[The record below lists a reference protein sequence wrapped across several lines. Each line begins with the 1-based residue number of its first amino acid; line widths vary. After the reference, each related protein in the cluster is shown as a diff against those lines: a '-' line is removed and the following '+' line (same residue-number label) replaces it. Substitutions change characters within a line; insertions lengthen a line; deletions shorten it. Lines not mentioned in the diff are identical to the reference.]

1 MRSSNPVFSREGSF
15 TREPG
20 YAGFG
25 TTQTPP
31 AGSPYATGHDGQSN
45 PYGNNPYGNNPYA
58 GSPYAQ
64 QPQGQAPLTD
74 DQLVEMYRAPSAGPL
89 ATGRMTLDDVV
100 ARTAMTLLTLVAAG
114 GLAWFLLPDR
124 NFGLAIGASLIAFV
138 VGLVISFKRSVSPPL
153 ILLYAGLEGFA
164 LGAVTKVFNTIWP
177 GIAIQAVLG
186 TAAVFAAMLIAY
198 KTGRIRVTPRY
209 TRIGIAI
216 AMGFVLLLMINMVA
230 SLFGAE
236 MGLRSGPLGIV
247 VGLVGI
253 GLGAF
258 FLSLDFAAIEQA
270 IAQGAPQKESW
281 RAAFG
286 LTLSLVWIY
295 IEMLRL
301 IAILRGDD

>member
-15 TREPG
+15 TRESG

-25 TTQTPP
+25 TTRTPS
-31 AGSPYATGHDGQSN
+31 AGSPSAGN

-58 GSPYAQ
+58 NNPYGQ
-64 QPQGQAPLTD
+64 QPQGGAPLTD
-74 DQLVEMYRAPSAGPL
+74 EQLVEMYNAPSAGPA

-114 GLAWFLLPDR
+114 GLAWFALPER
-124 NFGLAIGASLIAFV
+124 NFGLAGGASLIAFV
-138 VGLVISFKRSVSPPL
+138 LGMVISFKRSVSPPL
-153 ILLYAGLEGFA
+153 ILLYAGLQGFA
-164 LGAVTKVFNTIWP
+164 LGAITKVFNTIWE

-216 AMGFVLLLMINMVA
+216 AMGFVLLMLINLVA

-258 FLSLDFAAIEQA
+258 FLSLDFAAVEEA

-295 IEMLRL
+295 VEMLRL

>member
-25 TTQTPP
+25 TTAQ
-31 AGSPYATGHDGQSN
+31 AGGQ
-45 PYGNNPYGNNPYA
+45 YGTNPYA
-58 GSPYAQ
+58 GTPYAQ
-64 QPQGQAPLTD
+64 QPQGQGPLTD
-74 DQLVEMYRAPSAGPL
+74 EQLYQMYNGPSAGPA

-114 GLAWFLLPDR
+114 AVAWFALPFE
-124 NFGLAIGASLIAFV
+124 NFGVAIGASLVAMV
-138 VGLVISFKRSVSPPL
+138 VGLVVSFKRSVSPPL

-164 LGAVTKVFNTIWP
+164 LGAVTHAFNTIWP

-186 TAAVFAAMLIAY
+186 TAAVFAAMLFAY
-198 KTGRIRVTPRY
+198 KSGRIRVTPRY
-209 TRIGIAI
+209 TRIGIAV
-216 AMGFVLLLMINMVA
+216 AMGFVLLLLVNMIAMA
-230 SLFGAE
+230 FGAD

-247 VGLVGI
+247 VGLIGI

-258 FLSLDFAAIEQA
+258 FLSLDFAAIEEA
-270 IAQGAPQKESW
+270 IAHGAPQKEAW

-295 IEMLRL
+295 VEMLRL

>member
-15 TREPG
+15 TRESG

-25 TTQTPP
+25 TTQAPP
-31 AGSPYATGHDGQSN
+31 AGSPYAGSPTGD
-45 PYGNNPYGNNPYA
+45 NPYGNNPYA
-58 GSPYAQ
+58 NNPYGQ
-64 QPQGQAPLTD
+64 QSRPGAPLTD
-74 DQLVEMYRAPSAGPL
+74 QQLAEMYDAPSAGPA

-114 GLAWFLLPDR
+114 GLAWFALPER
-124 NFGLAIGASLIAFV
+124 NFGLAGVASLIAFV
-138 VGLVISFKRSVSPPL
+138 VGMVVSFKRSVSPPL
-153 ILLYAGLEGFA
+153 ILLYAGLQGFA
-164 LGAVTKVFNTIWP
+164 LGAITKMFNSIWE

-198 KTGRIRVTPRY
+198 KTGRIRVTARY

-216 AMGFVLLLMINMVA
+216 AMGFVLLMLVNMVA
-230 SLFGAE
+230 SLVFGAD
-236 MGLRSGPLGIV
+236 MGLRNGPLGIV

-258 FLSLDFAAIEQA
+258 FLSLDFAAVEEA

-295 IEMLRL
+295 VEMLRL

>member
-25 TTQTPP
+25 TTQAPP
-31 AGSPYATGHDGQSN
+31 AGSPYANQPGGQ
-45 PYGNNPYGNNPYA
+45 GNPYGNNPYA
-58 GSPYAQ
+58 GSPYGQ
-64 QPQGQAPLTD
+64 QPQGQGPLTD
-74 DQLVEMYRAPSAGPL
+74 EQLVEMYQAPSAGPL

-114 GLAWFLLPDR
+114 AVAWFVLPTE
-124 NFGLAIGASLIAFV
+124 NYGYATGASLIALV
-138 VGLVISFKRSVSPPL
+138 VGLFITFKPNVSPAL
-153 ILLYAGLEGFA
+153 ILVYAGLQGFA
-164 LGAVTKVFNTIWP
+164 LGAMTHFLNTIWE

-186 TAAVFAAMLIAY
+186 TAAVFAAMLLAY
-198 KTGRIRVTPRY
+198 KSGRIRVTARY
-209 TRIGIAI
+209 QRIGIAI
-216 AMGFVLLLMINMVA
+216 GMGFAILMLVNVLAGV
-230 SLFGAE
+230 FGS
-236 MGLRSGPLGIV
+236 GLNLWQGPLGVV

-253 GLGAF
+253 AIGAF
-258 FLSLDFAAIEQA
+258 YLSLDFSEIERA
-270 IAQGAPQKESW
+270 IAQGAPQKEAW

-301 IAILRGDD
+301 IASLRGDD

>member
-25 TTQTPP
+25 TTQAPP
-31 AGSPYATGHDGQSN
+31 AGSPYATDPHGRNS

-58 GSPYAQ
+58 Q
-64 QPQGQAPLTD
+64 QATGQPPLTD
-74 DQLVEMYRAPSAGPL
+74 EQLVQMYDAPSAGPL

-100 ARTAMTLLTLVAAG
+100 ARTAMTLLTLVAFGA
-114 GLAWFLLPDR
+114 LAWFVLPAE
-124 NFGLAIGASLIAFV
+124 NFGYAIGAGLVAMV
-138 VGLVISFKRSVSPPL
+138 VGLVVSFKRSVSPPL
-153 ILLYAGLEGFA
+153 ILLYAALEGFA
-164 LGAVTKVFNTIWP
+164 LGAVTHALNTVLP

-198 KTGRIRVTPRY
+198 RTGRIRVTPRY

-216 AMGFVLLLMINMVA
+216 AMGFVLLMMVNLVA
-230 SLFGAE
+230 SMLGAD

-247 VGLVGI
+247 VGVIGI
-253 GLGAF
+253 ALGAF
-258 FLSLDFAAIEQA
+258 FLSLDFAAIEEA
-270 IAQGAPQKESW
+270 IAQGAPQNESW

>member
-25 TTQTPP
+25 TTTQ
-31 AGSPYATGHDGQSN
+31 AGGQ
-45 PYGNNPYGNNPYA
+45 YGNNPYA
-58 GSPYAQ
+58 GTPYAQ
-64 QPQGQAPLTD
+64 QPQAQGPLTD
-74 DQLVEMYRAPSAGPL
+74 EQLYEMYNGPSAGPA

-114 GLAWFLLPDR
+114 AVAWFVLPFE
-124 NFGLAIGASLIAFV
+124 NFGFAIGASLVAMV
-138 VGLVISFKRSVSPPL
+138 VGLVVSFKRSVSPPL
-153 ILLYAGLEGFA
+153 ILTYAALEGFA
-164 LGAVTKVFNTIWP
+164 LGAVTHVLNTVFE

-186 TAAVFAAMLIAY
+186 TAAVFAAMLFAY
-198 KTGRIRVTPRY
+198 KSGRIRVTARY

-216 AMGFVLLLMINMVA
+216 AMGFVLLMLVNMIAMA
-230 SLFGAE
+230 FGADL
-236 MGLRSGPLGIV
+236 GLRSGPLGIV
-247 VGLVGI
+247 VGLIGI
-253 GLGAF
+253 ALGAF
-258 FLSLDFAAIEQA
+258 FLSLDFAAIEEG
-270 IAQGAPQKESW
+270 IAQGAPQKEAW

-295 IEMLRL
+295 VEMLRL

>member
-15 TREPG
+15 TRESG

-25 TTQTPP
+25 TTQTPS
-31 AGSPYATGHDGQSN
+31 AGSPNAGS

-58 GSPYAQ
+58 NNPYGQ
-64 QPQGQAPLTD
+64 QPQGGAPLTD
-74 DQLVEMYRAPSAGPL
+74 EQLVEMYNAPSAGPA

-114 GLAWFLLPDR
+114 GLAWFALPER
-124 NFGLAIGASLIAFV
+124 NFGLAGVASLIAFV
-138 VGLVISFKRSVSPPL
+138 LGMVISFKRSVSPPL
-153 ILLYAGLEGFA
+153 ILLYAGLQGFA
-164 LGAVTKVFNTIWP
+164 LGAITKVFNSVWE

-216 AMGFVLLLMINMVA
+216 AMGFVLLMLINMVA
-230 SLFGAE
+230 SLFGAD

-258 FLSLDFAAIEQA
+258 FLSLDFAAVEEA

>member
-25 TTQTPP
+25 TTAQ
-31 AGSPYATGHDGQSN
+31 AGGQ
-45 PYGNNPYGNNPYA
+45 YGNPYA
-58 GSPYAQ
+58 GTPYA
-64 QPQGQAPLTD
+64 QPQGQGPLTD
-74 DQLVEMYRAPSAGPL
+74 EQLYQMYNGPSAGPV

-114 GLAWFLLPDR
+114 AVAWFALPFE
-124 NFGLAIGASLIAFV
+124 NFGFAIGASLVAMV
-138 VGLVISFKRSVSPPL
+138 VGLVVSFKRSVSPPL
-153 ILLYAGLEGFA
+153 ILLYAALEGFA
-164 LGAVTKVFNTIWP
+164 LGAITHALNTMLP

-186 TAAVFAAMLIAY
+186 TAAVFAAMLFAY
-198 KTGRIRVTPRY
+198 KSGRIRVTPRY
-209 TRIGIAI
+209 TRIGIAV
-216 AMGFVLLLMINMVA
+216 AMGFVLLTLINMVA
-230 SLFGAE
+230 MAFGAD

-258 FLSLDFAAIEQA
+258 FLSLDFAEIETA
-270 IAQGAPQKESW
+270 IAQGAPQRESW

>member
-15 TREPG
+15 TRDAG

-25 TTQTPP
+25 TSAQ
-31 AGSPYATGHDGQSN
+31 AGSPHGQ
-45 PYGNNPYGNNPYA
+45 NPYA
-58 GSPYAQ
+58 GTPYAQ

-74 DQLVEMYRAPSAGPL
+74 EQLYQMYNGPAAGPA

-114 GLAWFLLPDR
+114 AVAWFTLPFE
-124 NFGLAIGASLIAFV
+124 NFGYAVGASLVALV

-153 ILLYAGLEGFA
+153 ILTYAALQGFA
-164 LGAVTKVFNTIWP
+164 MGAISHAFNTMLN
-177 GIAIQAVLG
+177 GIVIQAVLG
-186 TAAVFAAMLIAY
+186 TAAVFAATLFAY
-198 KTGRIRVTPRY
+198 KSGRIRVTARY

-216 AMGFVLLLMINMVA
+216 ALGFVLLMLVNLVA
-230 SLFGAE
+230 SAFGAD

-247 VGLVGI
+247 VGLI
-253 GLGAF
+253 GVALGAF
-258 FLSLDFAAIEQA
+258 FLSLDFHEVETA
-270 IAQGAPQKESW
+270 IAHGAPQRESW

-295 IEMLRL
+295 KEMLQL

>member
-25 TTQTPP
+25 GTAQ
-31 AGSPYATGHDGQSN
+31 AGGQH
-45 PYGNNPYGNNPYA
+45 GNPYA
-58 GSPYAQ
+58 GTQYAQ
-64 QPQGQAPLTD
+64 QPQGQGPMTD
-74 DQLVEMYRAPSAGPL
+74 EQLYQMYNGPSAGPA

-114 GLAWFLLPDR
+114 AVAWFTLPFE
-124 NFGLAIGASLIAFV
+124 NFGFAIGASLVAMV
-138 VGLVISFKRSVSPPL
+138 VGLVISFKNSVSPPL
-153 ILLYAGLEGFA
+153 ILTYAALQGFA
-164 LGAVTKVFNTIWP
+164 MGAVSHAFNTMLN
-177 GIAIQAVLG
+177 GIVIQAVLG
-186 TAAVFAAMLIAY
+186 TAAVFAAMLFAY
-198 KTGRIRVTPRY
+198 KSGRIRVTARY
-209 TRIGIAI
+209 QRIGLAI
-216 AMGFVLLLMINMVA
+216 ALGFVLLMLVNVIAMA
-230 SLFGAE
+230 FGAD

-247 VGLVGI
+247 VGLIGI

-258 FLSLDFAAIEQA
+258 FLSLDFASIEEA
-270 IAQGAPQKESW
+270 IAQGAPQRESW

-295 IEMLRL
+295 MEMLRL

>member
-15 TREPG
+15 TRDAG

-25 TTQTPP
+25 TAPQ
-31 AGSPYATGHDGQSN
+31 AGSPYGQQ
-45 PYGNNPYGNNPYA
+45 PYGQNPYA
-58 GSPYAQ
+58 GTQYAQ

-74 DQLVEMYRAPSAGPL
+74 EQLYQMYNGPSAGPA

-114 GLAWFLLPDR
+114 ALAWFTLPFE
-124 NFGLAIGASLIAFV
+124 NFGFAIGASLVAMV
-138 VGLVISFKRSVSPPL
+138 VGLVISFKQSVSPPL
-153 ILLYAGLEGFA
+153 ILTYAALQGFA
-164 LGAVTKVFNTIWP
+164 MGAISHAFNTMLN
-177 GIAIQAVLG
+177 GIVIQAVLG
-186 TAAVFAAMLIAY
+186 TAAVFAGMLFAY
-198 KTGRIRVTPRY
+198 KSGKIRVTARY
-209 TRIGIAI
+209 QRIGIAV
-216 AMGFVLLLMINMVA
+216 ALGFVLLMLVNMVA
-230 SLFGAE
+230 TAFGAD

-247 VGLVGI
+247 VGLIGI

-258 FLSLDFAAIEQA
+258 FLSLDFHEIETA
-270 IAQGAPQKESW
+270 IAQGAPQRESW

-295 IEMLRL
+295 MEMLRL

>member
-25 TTQTPP
+25 TPQ
-31 AGSPYATGHDGQSN
+31 AGSPHAGN
-45 PYGNNPYGNNPYA
+45 PYGDNPYGNNPYA
-58 GSPYAQ
+58 Q
-64 QPQGQAPLTD
+64 QVPGQVPLTD

-100 ARTAMTLLTLVAAG
+100 ARTAMTLLTLVAFGA
-114 GLAWFLLPDR
+114 LAWFALPAR
-124 NFGLAIGASLIAFV
+124 NFGFAGAASLIAFV
-138 VGLVISFKRSVSPPL
+138 VGLVITFKPNVSPPL
-153 ILLYAGLEGFA
+153 ILLYAALEGFA
-164 LGAVTKVFNTIWP
+164 IGAVTHVLNTIWP

-186 TAAVFAAMLIAY
+186 TAAVFGAMLFAY
-198 KTGRIRVTPRY
+198 KSGRIRVTPRY

-216 AMGFVLLLMINMVA
+216 GLGFAVLLMVNVLA
-230 SLFGAE
+230 GMFGS
-236 MGLRSGPLGIV
+236 GLNLWAGPLGV
-247 VGLVGI
+247 AVGLIGI
-253 GLGAF
+253 AIGAF
-258 FLSLDFAAIEQA
+258 YLTLDFNEIERA
-270 IAQGAPQKESW
+270 IAQGAPQKEAW

-301 IAILRGDD
+301 IASLRGDD

>member
-15 TREPG
+15 TRESG

-25 TTQTPP
+25 TTQTPQ
-31 AGSPYATGHDGQSN
+31 AGSPYADN

-58 GSPYAQ
+58 NSPYAQ

-74 DQLVEMYRAPSAGPL
+74 EQLAEMYAAPSAGPL

-114 GLAWFLLPDR
+114 GLAWFALPDR
-124 NFGLAIGASLIAFV
+124 AIGLAIGASLVAMV
-138 VGLVISFKRSVSPPL
+138 LGLVISFKRSVSPPL

-164 LGAVTKVFNTIWP
+164 LGAITKFFNTIWP

-230 SLFGAE
+230 SMFGAD

-247 VGLVGI
+247 VGLIGI

-258 FLSLDFAAIEQA
+258 FLSLDFAAIEEA
-270 IAQGAPQKESW
+270 IAHGAPQKESW

-295 IEMLRL
+295 VEMLRL

>member
-25 TTQTPP
+25 GTAQ
-31 AGSPYATGHDGQSN
+31 AGGQH
-45 PYGNNPYGNNPYA
+45 GNPYA
-58 GSPYAQ
+58 GTPYA
-64 QPQGQAPLTD
+64 QPQGQGPLTD
-74 DQLVEMYRAPSAGPL
+74 EQLYQMYNGPSAGPA

-114 GLAWFLLPDR
+114 AVAWFTLPFE
-124 NFGLAIGASLIAFV
+124 NFGFAIGASLVAMV
-138 VGLVISFKRSVSPPL
+138 VGLVVSFKNSVSPPL
-153 ILLYAGLEGFA
+153 ILTYAALQGFA
-164 LGAVTKVFNTIWP
+164 MGAVSHAFNTMLN
-177 GIAIQAVLG
+177 GIVIQAVLG
-186 TAAVFAAMLIAY
+186 TAAVFAAMLFAY
-198 KTGRIRVTPRY
+198 KSGRIRVTARY
-209 TRIGIAI
+209 QRIGLAI
-216 AMGFVLLLMINMVA
+216 ALGFVLLMLVNVIAMA
-230 SLFGAE
+230 FGAD

-247 VGLVGI
+247 VGLIGI

-258 FLSLDFAAIEQA
+258 FLSLDFASIEEA
-270 IAQGAPQKESW
+270 IAQGAPQRESW

-295 IEMLRL
+295 MEMLRL

>member
-15 TREPG
+15 TRDSG

-25 TTQTPP
+25 TTAQ
-31 AGSPYATGHDGQSN
+31 AGG
-45 PYGNNPYGNNPYA
+45 PYGNNPYA
-58 GSPYAQ
+58 GGPYAQ
-64 QPQGQAPLTD
+64 QQPGQAPLTD
-74 DQLVEMYRAPSAGPL
+74 EQLYAMYNGPSAGPL

-114 GLAWFLLPDR
+114 AVAWFALPFK
-124 NFGLAIGASLIAFV
+124 NFGFAIGASLVAMVI
-138 VGLVISFKRSVSPPL
+138 GLIVSFKRSVSPPL
-153 ILLYAGLEGFA
+153 ILLYAALEGFA
-164 LGAVTKVFNTIWP
+164 LGAVTHALDVKLP

-186 TAAVFAAMLIAY
+186 TAAVFAAMLFAY
-198 KTGRIRVTPRY
+198 KSGRIRVTPKY

-216 AMGFVLLLMINMVA
+216 AMGFVLLMLINVIAMA
-230 SLFGAE
+230 FGADL
-236 MGLRSGPLGIV
+236 GLRSGPLGIV
-247 VGLVGI
+247 VGLIGI

-258 FLSLDFAAIEQA
+258 FLSLDFAAIEEA
-270 IAQGAPQKESW
+270 IAQGAPQKEAW

-295 IEMLRL
+295 VEMLRL